1 MGSRTSVIWLLAMC
15 GLVSSE
21 PYTPG
26 TPGAE
31 WSEMQIQVT
40 GHKVLEL
47 IDVNNHEKLYV
58 QTPWDDQIPIP
69 LWDEC
74 CDSNPDYNGDR
85 AAQRAPTENK
95 LLRLAFHDCF
105 KYTDGTGGCDG
116 CIGQCL
122 SVVLCYG
129 ASPQPFWLK
138 PFWPNVENAFAW

>member
-15 GLVSSE
+15 GFVSSE

-31 WSEMQIQVT
+31 WSEVEIEVT
-40 GHKVLEL
+40 RHKILEL
-47 IDVNNHEKLYV
+47 IDLNNHVELLV
-58 QTPWDDQIPIP
+58 QTPWEDQIPIP

-116 CIGQCL
+116 CINWKVF
-122 SVVLCYG
+122 SV
-129 ASPQPFWLK
+129 F
-138 PFWPNVENAFAW
+138 